1 MIRTNLFFKVE
12 MEHDEEEQPEKL
24 GAEICRQLLK
34 FYGVRSAELSSVTRL
49 EE

>member
-12 MEHDEEEQPEKL
+12 IEHDRDEKPERL
-24 GAEICRQLLK
+24 GTEICRQLLK
-34 FYGVRSAELSSVTRL
+34 FYGVREAEMTNFTRV